1 MEQKTK
7 VETKLKDIQEDL
19 VKKFKEIEEEITDF
33 SIDQLKSFQSKL
45 VSIEEKLKEKQKKVK
60 TITISEEAHN
70 KIKKYC
76 VEKDLKI
83 NEWVESKLIEL
94 IK

>member
-60 TITISEEAHN
+60 TITISEESHN